1 MVANSEQS
9 YRIPREKPNFIYAFP
24 SRSNNERN
32 HCYNYFW
39 TMQNTYGIFL
49 VSLQKNKLNM
59 KKIRLTCPECGCE
72 DIKIVEDRYV
82 RCTACGF
89 EDDVEVFIS

>member
-1 MVANSEQS
+1 MLFRAEVTKSA
-9 YRIPREKPNFIYAFP
+9 IIVTII
-24 SRSNNERN
+24 
-32 HCYNYFW
+32 FW
-39 TMQNTYGIFL
+39 TMLNTYGIFL

-72 DIKIVEDRYV
+72 DIEIVEDRYV